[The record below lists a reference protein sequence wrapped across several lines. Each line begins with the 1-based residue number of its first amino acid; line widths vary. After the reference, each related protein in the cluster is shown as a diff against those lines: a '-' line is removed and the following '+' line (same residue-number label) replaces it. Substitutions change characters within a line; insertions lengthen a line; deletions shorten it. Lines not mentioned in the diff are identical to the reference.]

1 MNTSIINDF
10 MATIG
15 IIILVIVGSTSA
27 VFLLLQGINAY
38 LNRQEQK
45 RKELLKG
52 YTFPTSCYLEVQQ
65 RYPHL
70 TTEHVNIAFEQLRLY
85 FEVCLLHSSPN
96 SANSLAMPS
105 KLVDVCWHS
114 FICET
119 MEYQTFCKSTFG
131 GFLHHEFRGNT
142 SFLLVDITADD
153 IKNGKNKK
161 SLAEAQ
167 AQQARDFKNQLS
179 GARIYHWALA
189 ISESQSSSKPVQVPV
204 LFSIDREFNIEDGYF
219 YTSEILGFLA
229 KFDLKGAEA
238 LVKKRESEAAGGS
251 AAACGDGGG
260 AACGVCGGSI

>member
-27 VFLLLQGINAY
+27 LFLLLQEINAY

-85 FEVCLLHSSPN
+85 FEVCLVHSSPN
-96 SANSLAMPS
+96 SANSIAMPS

-119 MEYQTFCKSTFG
+119 REYQGFCKSAFG
-131 GFLHHEFRGNT
+131 GFLHHESRLSTTFP
-142 SFLLVDITADD
+142 LVLISEEDIQ
-153 IKNGKNKK
+153 NGENKA
-161 SLAEAQ
+161 SPSEAQ

-179 GARIYHWALA
+179 AARIYHWALYMGTPK
-189 ISESQSSSKPVQVPV
+189 QSFDVVNVPF

-219 YTSEILGFLA
+219 YTSEVLEFLA
-229 KFDLKGAEA
+229 KFDLKAVEA
-238 LVKKRESEAAGGS
+238 LLKKRETETASGS
-251 AAACGDGGG
+251 AAACGDGGS
-260 AACGVCGGSI
+260 CGGCGGSV